1 MRKCLRCDTEMI
13 ENLDVK
19 VEGGAY
25 GIKVTQQGIFKDN
38 LGKLKC
44 AVCPNCGETMEV
56 NFRKDDYFVEDDNW
70 HKLHKNY
77 EDFIN
82 KYKDKKILLLE
93 LGVGFNTPGIIRFP
107 FEEMTAKLKN
117 TTLIRVNEKYLES
130 FYDIKEKTILIKDD
144 CKNFLTK
151 LKEK

>member
-1 MRKCLRCDTEMI
+1 MKLTMI
-13 ENLDVK
+13 KPCHLEQP
-19 VEGGAY
+19 
-25 GIKVTQQGIFKDN
+25 T
-38 LGKLKC
+38 C

-56 NFRKDDYFVEDDNW
+56 NLRKDDYFVEDDNW

-117 TTLIRVNEKYLES
+117 TTLIDKM
-130 FYDIKEKTILIKDD
+130 
-144 CKNFLTK
+144 KNI
-151 LKEK
+151 

>member
-1 MRKCLRCDTEMI
+1 MK
-13 ENLDVK
+13 
-19 VEGGAY
+19 
-25 GIKVTQQGIFKDN
+25 
-38 LGKLKC
+38 
-44 AVCPNCGETMEV
+44 GEHTG
-56 NFRKDDYFVEDDNW
+56 KDDYFVEDDNW

-130 FYDIKEKTILIKDD
+130 FYDIKEK
-144 CKNFLTK
+144 
-151 LKEK
+151 